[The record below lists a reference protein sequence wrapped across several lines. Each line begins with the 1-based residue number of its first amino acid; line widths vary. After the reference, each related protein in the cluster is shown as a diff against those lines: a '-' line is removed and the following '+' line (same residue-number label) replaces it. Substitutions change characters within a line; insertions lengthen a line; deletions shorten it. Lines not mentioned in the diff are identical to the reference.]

1 MRLMDSFFSVVERA
15 DEACVTVRFHA
26 DHPIYRAHFPGNP
39 ITPGVCILKMIAEL
53 LELQG
58 QKRLRLAV
66 VKNLKFAA
74 PIIPTDVPTVT
85 IRFDKRTETETGIHV
100 KGVVVQGEQV
110 YTKFSL
116 VYQYV

>member
-1 MRLMDSFFSVVERA
+1 MRLIDSFFSVVELA
-15 DEACVTVRFHA
+15 DEAGVTVRFHA
-26 DHPIYRAHFPGNP
+26 EHPIYRAHFPGNP

-85 IRFDKRTETETGIHV
+85 IRFDKRTETGIHV
-100 KGVVVQGEQV
+100 KGMVVQGEQV